1 MATNTGVKGK
11 VTDETNAGLGG
22 LSVQVFDVD
31 FLDMEDQ
38 IGSTKTLSTGEF
50 SIAYSPS
57 AYGWLETKPDLIVR
71 ISDPVGRLLFESEEY
86 ANVTDTT
93 LDIGQIIIPKDVVR
107 GWRVTLRQ
115 GYPAA
120 SAPAPSAN
128 PYPLLS
134 QNNLLKIFVDNEGAW
149 KDLTQ
154 AIQNSTQFVHIIQLW
169 FNVGRLITI
178 FNPPTPLIGSPTTGI
193 RLEEEL
199 LKRNRNKG
207 VKVRILLNDVILD
220 PGLLDSVPTA
230 KKYFDEA
237 QNAAPHSVEVRGF
250 PRPYNDPLHGK
261 IAVIDAKKAY
271 IVGSPLIQG
280 YYDGQTHRID
290 EPRRGIKSF
299 SEHTDA
305 SPLHDVSASIE
316 GPAVDAINNTFLTL
330 WNHIGSAAAP
340 TPHQPPAST
349 NATIQIVRTVPGNLL
364 SAVPKGE
371 TGILE
376 AYLRAFREAQDFI
389 FLDNQYFTEPMIGNA
404 LAAALN
410 NKPNLQVIMVVNP
423 RVDIPLYNTF
433 QPNLINQMLGSLT
446 PSARSRIGLFTL
458 WSHEPTP
465 APQRILRI
473 YSHAKVGVVDD
484 KWATI
489 GSANLDGVSLRLS
502 QHIIPPVTARDRLEE
517 RGIEFNALI
526 FNNVDG
532 LPSSP
537 IPRQLRRTVWA
548 EHLGYSNV
556 NHPDLQNPPAGGW
569 LALWQKW
576 AAAKLAGLQASPP
589 TGHPARVLEW
599 RSEAEPAK
607 QLLALGLT
615 MANLKNLVVETSGR
629 SFNFKTGQWE

>member
-1 MATNTGVKGK
+1 MPNTGIKGK
-11 VTDETNAGLGG
+11 VTNENNVGLGG

-50 SIAYSPS
+50 AIAYAPS

-86 ANVTDTT
+86 PNITDTT
-93 LDIGQIIIPKDVVR
+93 LDIGQIIIPADVAR

-115 GYPAA
+115 GYPVA
-120 SAPAPSAN
+120 SAPGPSAN
-128 PYPLLS
+128 PYPLLT
-134 QNNLLKIFVDNEGAW
+134 QKNLVKLFVDNEAAW
-149 KDLTQ
+149 KELTQ
-154 AIQNSTQFVHIIQLW
+154 AVQISTQFVHLIQLW
-169 FNVGRLITI
+169 FNMGRLFTV
-178 FNPPTPLIGSPTTGI
+178 FAPPTPLIGSATTGT
-193 RLEEEL
+193 RLEEVL
-199 LKRNRNKG
+199 LERNRTHG
-207 VKVRILLNDVILD
+207 VEVCILLNDIMLD
-220 PGLLDSVPTA
+220 PGLLDSVSTV
-230 KKYFDEA
+230 KKYLA
-237 QNAAPHSVEVRGF
+237 QAQKTASHTVKMRNF

-261 IAVIDAKKAY
+261 IAVIDGKKAY

-280 YYDGQTHRID
+280 YFDGQTHRID

-316 GPAVDAINNTFLTL
+316 GPAVEAIDNTFLAL
-330 WNHIGSAAAP
+330 WNHIGSAAASV
-340 TPHQPPAST
+340 PHQPPAST
-349 NATIQIVRTVPGNLL
+349 NATVQIVRTIPGNLL
-364 SAVPKGE
+364 SAIPKGE

-389 FLDNQYFTEPMIGNA
+389 YLDNQYFTEPMIGNA

-410 NKPNLQVIMVVNP
+410 NNASLQVIMVVNP

-433 QPNLINQMLGSLT
+433 QPNLINHMLGSLT

-458 WSHEPTP
+458 WSHETAP

-473 YSHAKVGVVDD
+473 YTHAKVGIVDD

-502 QHIIPPVTARDRLEE
+502 QHVIPPVTARDILEE

-526 FNNVDG
+526 FNSVDG
-532 LPSSP
+532 LPNSP
-537 IPRQLRRTVWA
+537 VPRQLRRAEWA
-548 EHLGYSNV
+548 EHLGYTNV
-556 NHPDLQNPPAGGW
+556 NHPDLQNPPPGGW
-569 LALWQKW
+569 LALWQNR
-576 AAAKLAGLQASPP
+576 AAAKLAGLKATPP
-589 TGHPARVLEW
+589 TGYPARVLEW

-615 MANLKNLVVETSGR
+615 MANVKKLVVETSGR